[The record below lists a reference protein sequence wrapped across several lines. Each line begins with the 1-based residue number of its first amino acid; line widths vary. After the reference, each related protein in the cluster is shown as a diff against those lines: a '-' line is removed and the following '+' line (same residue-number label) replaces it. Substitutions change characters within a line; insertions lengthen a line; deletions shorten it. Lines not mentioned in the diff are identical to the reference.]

1 MVPPQGALQR
11 LRWGGLLVLLL
22 LVVGA
27 TEQAIAQANTEQ
39 RAPAELVSE
48 LAPSSQGGS
57 GAELAQWRVVLHDE
71 PSWEEPGLESEAD
84 GDPAAPDTAGSV
96 CSELACTAPAAPS
109 GQLLRAAP
117 VTYRARF
124 ATSPV
129 LARAP
134 PRCAR

>member
-1 MVPPQGALQR
+1 MARPWLALRR
-11 LRWGGLLVLLL
+11 LYWGGLLVLGLL
-22 LVVGA
+22 FGGA
-27 TEQAIAQANTEQ
+27 SAQAIAQAGHGEHA
-39 RAPAELVSE
+39 RVDAASE
-48 LAPSSQGGS
+48 LAPATDSGM
-57 GAELAQWRVVLHDE
+57 GAEPAQWHVVLHDE

-84 GDPAAPDTAGSV
+84 GDPAAPDTVGTLR
-96 CSELACTAPAAPS
+96 SEFACTAAAAPS